1 MYFQSL
7 IFMEKILEYIV
18 SIGVSILIVEILIY
32 LIAKWFVYYVS
43 PTDNSPDNK

>member
-1 MYFQSL
+1 
-7 IFMEKILEYIV
+7 MEKILEYIV